1 MYAVI
6 FEVEISKLEKEE
18 KPIFEDYK
26 INIALVQKSYTLET
40 SDFDK

>member
-26 INIALVQKSYTLET
+26 INIALSKSACSKTESKYL
-40 SDFDK
+40 

>member
-1 MYAVI
+1 MFAVI

-18 KPIFEDYK
+18 KSIFKDYK
-26 INIALVQKSYTLET
+26 INIAKIQKSYTLKT